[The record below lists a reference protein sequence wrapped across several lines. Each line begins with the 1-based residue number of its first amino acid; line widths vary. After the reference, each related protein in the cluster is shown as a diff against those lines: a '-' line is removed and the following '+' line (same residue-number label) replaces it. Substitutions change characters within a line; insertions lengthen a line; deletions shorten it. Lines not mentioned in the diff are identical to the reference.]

1 VSSDRIVSFLPSST
15 EILYEIR
22 ADSQIVG
29 VTHECKYPEDAKK
42 KPRVINCSFD
52 ASKMNSKEI
61 DEKIVELMQSGRD
74 IYILN
79 DDSLREAKPD
89 LIIAQG
95 VCEVCAPFTKEI
107 NRATSVLGYSPEVL
121 VLDPHDLD
129 DILKSIIDIA
139 ERVGRVVE
147 GRKLIVSLQKRI
159 DDIRRRSGR
168 RRINAAGSNNKHDK
182 KPKILC
188 IEWIDPFFTA
198 GHWIPQMVEIA
209 GGVNGLSSRGQP
221 SRRIDDIDEIIKFD
235 PDKIILMPCGFDIH
249 RTLREA
255 KILETNDE
263 WKTLLAVQNNEVYVV
278 NAGAYFSKPGPRT
291 ITGLEVLAKII
302 DPEGF
307 QDIKV
312 PAWSFAKYE
321 YNYIRDTCNIQFSIS
336 QASRAEPLFLN
347 FV

>member
-1 VSSDRIVSFLPSST
+1 MSSDRIVSFLPSST

-22 ADSQIVG
+22 ADSQLVG
-29 VTHECKYPEDAKK
+29 VTHECKYPDDAKK

-61 DEKIVELMQSGRD
+61 DQKIVELVQSGRD
-74 IYILN
+74 IYVLN
-79 DDSLREAKPD
+79 DDRLRKAKPD

-107 NRATSVLGYSPEVL
+107 NRATSVLGYSPDVL

-129 DILKSIIDIA
+129 DILISIMDIA
-139 ERVGRVVE
+139 ERVCRVAE
-147 GRKLIVSLQKRI
+147 GRQLLMSLQKRI
-159 DDIRRRSGR
+159 DNIRIRSGS
-168 RRINAAGSNNKHDK
+168 RRIRGDGSNNKHHK
-182 KPKILC
+182 EPKILC
-188 IEWIDPFFTA
+188 IEWINPFFTA

-221 SRRIDDIDEIIKFD
+221 SRRIDDINEIIKFD

-255 KILETNDE
+255 KTLEMNDRWKILQ
-263 WKTLLAVQNNEVYVV
+263 AVQNNEVYAV

-312 PAWSFAKYE
+312 PADSFAKYE
-321 YNYIRDTCNIQFSIS
+321 YN
-336 QASRAEPLFLN
+336 
-347 FV
+347 

>member
-1 VSSDRIVSFLPSST
+1 MTSERIVSFLPSST

-22 ADSQIVG
+22 ADTQLVG
-29 VTHECKYPEDAKK
+29 VTHECKYPDDAKM

-61 DEKIVELMQSGRD
+61 DDKIVELMQSGRD
-74 IYILN
+74 IYVLN
-79 DDSLREAKPD
+79 DDILREAKPD

-107 NRATSVLGYSPEVL
+107 NRATSVLGYGPDVL

-129 DILKSIIDIA
+129 DILISIMYIA
-139 ERVGRVVE
+139 ERVGRVAE
-147 GRKLIVSLQKRI
+147 GRQLLVSLRKRI
-159 DDIRRRSGR
+159 DDIRMRSGR
-168 RRINAAGSNNKHDK
+168 RRIRADGSNNKHDK
-182 KPKILC
+182 EPKILC
-188 IEWIDPFFTA
+188 VEWINPFFTA

-209 GGVNGLSSRGQP
+209 GGANGLSSRGQP
-221 SRRIDDIDEIIKFD
+221 SRRIDNIDEIIKFD

-255 KILETNDE
+255 KILETNDR
-263 WKTLLAVQNNEVYVV
+263 WKTLPAVQNNEVYAV

-291 ITGLEVLAKII
+291 ITGLEVLANII

-312 PAWSFAKYE
+312 PADSYCKIINE
-321 YNYIRDTCNIQFSIS
+321 YNK
-336 QASRAEPLFLN
+336 LK
-347 FV
+347 